1 MLAGFGLITYVNP
14 RLLPWTLVYVGSGDF
29 TYQYEDS
36 KIQLYSISWQFTK
49 REGTFW
55 DQSVNCAVENK
66 MKERLYLLVV
76 WWCSVPPELP
86 PHYTGLIAGKLA
98 IDSWEFAIA
107 RFQQTMEIS
116 VTMTFILRFYECD
129 SNYLPKDYKTGS
141 DCVGEIRRTFNPLQ
155 TYTVTT
161 ATTQMTTRT
170 GTVTTVTGGRTFTV
184 TTERLRVVTVT
195 GGSTVTVT
203 TTYSGQVLSVPFRL
217 SDVSLV
223 LFVVGACLGVLALMI
238 LLLRLARSSS
248 GKSLPRP
255 SEARRRRK

>member
-1 MLAGFGLITYVNP
+1 LLVGFGFVTYVNP

-29 TYQYEDS
+29 TYQYDDS
-36 KIQLYSISWQFTK
+36 KIQIVSISFSFT
-49 REGTFW
+49 RAEGNLWGVSTRF
-55 DQSVNCAVENK
+55 QVKNK
-66 MKERLYLLVV
+66 LTEPIYLLVI
-76 WWCSVPPELP
+76 CSEAPPGTVI
-86 PHYTGLIAGKLA
+86 PHYTGLVIVKLSVA
-98 IDSWEFAIA
+98 SGAVNIGEGRLYDEITATREF
-107 RFQQTMEIS
+107 
-116 VTMTFILRFYECD
+116 VLRFYEAD
-129 SNYLPKDYKTGS
+129 SDYHPKEWQTGA
-141 DCVGEIRRTFNPLQ
+141 DCVAEVRRIFDPSQ
-155 TYTVTT
+155 YITVTT
-161 ATTQMTTRT
+161 ATTQMTTST

-203 TTYSGQVLSVPFRL
+203 TTYSGQVLPVPFRL